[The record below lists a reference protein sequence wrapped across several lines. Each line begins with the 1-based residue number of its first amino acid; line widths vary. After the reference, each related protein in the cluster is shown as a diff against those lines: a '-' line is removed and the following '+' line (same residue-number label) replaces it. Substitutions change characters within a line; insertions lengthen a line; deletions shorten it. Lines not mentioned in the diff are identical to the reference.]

1 MLSDLY
7 MELNIGGQCSVC
19 GRVQELF
26 EFPGRREK
34 FCLACS
40 ADVAIVV
47 HLAHEIAAGRVCE
60 VPEQRESMLDR
71 AWRSLTGNLRQSAA
85 KRLAATQEPDR
96 R

>member
-34 FCLACS
+34 FCLGCS
-40 ADVAIVV
+40 ADVAILV
-47 HLAHEIAAGRVCE
+47 HLAHEIAA
-60 VPEQRESMLDR
+60 
-71 AWRSLTGNLRQSAA
+71 A
-85 KRLAATQEPDR
+85 KRTGTDTDAWEDEFSKVSR
-96 R
+96 RMLERSQFADLDDVMVFRAE

>member
-1 MLSDLY
+1 MLANLY

-34 FCLACS
+34 FCLECS

-47 HLAHEIAAGRVCE
+47 HLTHEIAA
-60 VPEQRESMLDR
+60 
-71 AWRSLTGNLRQSAA
+71 A
-85 KRLAATQEPDR
+85 KRTGTDTGALKAEFSTVSR
-96 R
+96 RMLERSQFADLDDVMVFRAE